1 MYHWLVGA
9 LTSFVRSSRAQSS
22 CSFGVFP
29 KAFRRA
35 TNAAC
40 GTRLGARAATQ
51 TCMTVAKRNPT
62 SEVEA
67 WQTNA
72 SKSASL
78 ALRRTRCTT
87 THALRNGAFL
97 SA

>member
-67 WQTNA
+67 WQNKCFEVGVA
-72 SKSASL
+72 
-78 ALRRTRCTT
+78 RTT
-87 THALRNGAFL
+87 THALHYDARVAEWRVLIG
-97 SA
+97 